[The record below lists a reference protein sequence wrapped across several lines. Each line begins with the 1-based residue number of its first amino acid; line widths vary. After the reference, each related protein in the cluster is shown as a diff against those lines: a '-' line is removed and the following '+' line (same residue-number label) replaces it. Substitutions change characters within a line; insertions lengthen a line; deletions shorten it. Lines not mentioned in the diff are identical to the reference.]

1 MPLRVIAGSAR
12 GVPLRLPRGAA
23 VRPTSAR
30 LRESLFALIEAADA
44 DLGAVLDL
52 YAGSGA
58 LGIEA
63 LSRGAGRCL
72 FVESSRRVCG
82 VLDDNLRRARVAE
95 RGEVVAR
102 RVGGWRPPAG
112 SAFTLVLADPPYGD
126 AGAWGAIERTIGG
139 ALAPGAL
146 IAVEHPARSRPPR
159 ELSGCPVWRERRQG
173 DGAIAAYR
181 RGPAAGS
188 GPRCG
193 RARGGG
199 A

>member
-12 GVPLRLPRGAA
+12 GVPLRLPRGSA

-30 LRESLFALIEAADA
+30 LRESLFAMIEAADA
-44 DLGAVLDL
+44 DLGSVIDL

-82 VLDDNLRRARVAE
+82 VLGENLRRARVAD
-95 RGEVVAR
+95 RGAVVAR
-102 RVGGWRPPAG
+102 RVGGWRPPEG
-112 SAFTLVLADPPYGD
+112 TAFTLVLADPPYGD
-126 AGAWGAIERTIGG
+126 AGSWRAIERTIGG

-146 IAVEHPARSRPPR
+146 IAVEHAARSRPPR
-159 ELSGCPVWRERRQG
+159 ELGGCAVWRRRRQG

-181 RGPAAGS
+181 RSAAGAA
-188 GPRCG
+188 PRCG
-193 RARGGG
+193 RGPGGG